1 MRLFLLVVAAGIISA
16 AGVQAASIGDT
27 EQKLLPDDGAER
39 DQFGISVGID
49 GTTAIVGANQNSWT
63 GTNTGS
69 AYLFDTTTGS
79 QTEKLTADDGAE
91 LDFFGWSVGIDGTTA
106 IVGAY
111 RDDDNGSD
119 SGSAYLF
126 DTTTGDQLFKLTA
139 DDGAA
144 DDSFGR
150 SVGVS
155 GTTAIVGAYADDDD
169 NGLNSGSAYL
179 FDTTT
184 GDQLFKLTADD
195 TIPFDLFGY
204 SVAIDGNIAIVGSRF
219 NDGNAIDQS
228 GSAYLFDT
236 TTGTQIAKLTASDA
250 APNDYFGSSVA
261 IDGNFAIVGASR
273 DDDNGFNSGSV
284 YIFDISTFMD
294 GTTDYTETEKITA
307 GDGATEDWFGYSVGI
322 DGSAAIVGA
331 YQDRDNG
338 LLSGSAYVYGAAVP
352 EVSATGALAAFMSV
366 FALMALL
373 RERRV
378 A

>member
-184 GDQLFKLTADD
+184 G
-195 TIPFDLFGY
+195 
-204 SVAIDGNIAIVGSRF
+204 
-219 NDGNAIDQS
+219 
-228 GSAYLFDT
+228 
-236 TTGTQIAKLTASDA
+236 TQIAKLTASDA